1 MLTNRTMASSSG
13 NVPSYWLAHDPGN
26 KNRIDAGWL
35 GECWCMRRPS
45 SSPPPKDRSSLCLH
59 ESRPQHF
66 LSSLEGR
73 PPVQQIFAV
82 RKKPW
87 RGPPR
92 STFKTN
98 LGLYHGR
105 EEKANEGVFYTGFIN
120 GWLGAREEKSWLVE
134 WLLSTPRQH
143 VPILWRN
150 EKRGKNIIRE
160 EEGRRKGRLSHS
172 KCRVPLSFFFLSIT

>member
-1 MLTNRTMASSSG
+1 MA
-13 NVPSYWLAHDPGN
+13 W
-26 KNRIDAGWL
+26 
-35 GECWCMRRPS
+35 ECWCMRRPS

-82 RKKPW
+82 GKKPW

-120 GWLGAREEKSWLVE
+120 GWLGAREKSWLVE

-150 EKRGKNIIRE
+150 EKRE
-160 EEGRRKGRLSHS
+160 EYNKRRRRTKKRAALSLKMS
-172 KCRVPLSFFFLSIT
+172 SSPFFFLSSFFSIT